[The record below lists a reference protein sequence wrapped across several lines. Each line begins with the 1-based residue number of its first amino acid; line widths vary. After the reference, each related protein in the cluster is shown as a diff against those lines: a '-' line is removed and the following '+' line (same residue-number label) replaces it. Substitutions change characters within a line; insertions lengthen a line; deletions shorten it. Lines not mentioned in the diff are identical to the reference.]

1 MQKKR
6 KTSSEIIELLT
17 KRSKKK
23 SKEMVLKIKEHSIK
37 LPNLNKYVWMPSALC
52 FILFLIEYFRLL
64 SNLRRIY
71 LA

>member
-1 MQKKR
+1 
-6 KTSSEIIELLT
+6 
-17 KRSKKK
+17 
-23 SKEMVLKIKEHSIK
+23 MVLKIKEHSIK